1 VSKAHSTFQPADKC
15 PVQPYGDSKNPLI
28 EAGPLPLYRC
38 IPLQSFLWAKT
49 FHFFPWA
56 LSTLGPVYLRSVL
69 EVVFL
74 SHLSAFT
81 FLSSWYVFTGRP
93 LHIDHNGIAVTH
105 SRNPNRSASREV
117 ACHPARF
124 LAMRSM
130 QTRRIFNDLQWS
142 VFDFWHCAKLAV
154 ASLCFWQVIPEA
166 GLIGV
171 EWRMIFDGS
180 LMELQY
186 HEDLV
191 WNLEMLKTWLIWKL
205 QNAIGGVH
213 PTE

>member
-1 VSKAHSTFQPADKC
+1 M
-15 PVQPYGDSKNPLI
+15 
-28 EAGPLPLYRC
+28 
-38 IPLQSFLWAKT
+38 SFRAISSNLKT
-49 FHFFPWA
+49 IRSFHEFPWA

-93 LHIDHNGIAVTH
+93 LRIDHIGIAVTH
-105 SRNPNRSASREV
+105 SRNPYSGPIDRPVEKL
-117 ACHPARF
+117 PAIQRVSW
-124 LAMRSM
+124 LWGQCRCGESSM
-130 QTRRIFNDLQWS
+130 IFNGPYLI
-142 VFDFWHCAKLAV
+142 FWHFAKLAV

-191 WNLEMLKTWLIWKL
+191 WNFVIL
-205 QNAIGGVH
+205 
-213 PTE
+213 